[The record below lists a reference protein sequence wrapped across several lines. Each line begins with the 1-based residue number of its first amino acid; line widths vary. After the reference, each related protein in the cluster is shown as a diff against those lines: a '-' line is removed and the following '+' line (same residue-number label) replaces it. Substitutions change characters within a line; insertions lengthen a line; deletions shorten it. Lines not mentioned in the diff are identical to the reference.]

1 MDERTV
7 SIPTPDGEMSG
18 FFVVPRSPATRSAVV
33 VAQEAFGVNDHI
45 RDVCR
50 RLAGDGHAAL
60 APQLYHRTRRNVV
73 IDYGN
78 FEAARTY
85 LNELTN
91 EGIEIDV
98 KASVGFLRR
107 EPAVGTSPVSAIG
120 FCMGGFVAFL
130 AACRTDVDASVC
142 FYGGGIVHARPGAQ
156 MTPLLDEADRIQC
169 PLLGLFGE
177 EDPSIPPEDVAAIRD
192 RLASLG
198 KKAEIVYY
206 PGAGHGFFCDQRSSY
221 RPDAAKDAWR
231 RTLEWLTEMQ
241 TRN

>member
-7 SIPTPDGEMSG
+7 SISTPDGEMSA
-18 FFVVPRSPATRSAVV
+18 FFVAPRTRATRSAVL

-50 RLAGDGHAAL
+50 RLAGEGHAAL
-60 APQLYHRTRRNVV
+60 APQLYHRTGRNVV

-91 EGIEIDV
+91 AGIEIDV
-98 KASVGFLRR
+98 RASVGFLRQ
-107 EPAVGTSPVSAIG
+107 EPAVGASPVSAIG
-120 FCMGGFVAFL
+120 FCVGGFVAFL

-142 FYGGGIVHARPGAQ
+142 FYGGGIVRARPGAK
-156 MTPLLDEADRIQC
+156 MAPLLEEADGIRC

-177 EDPSIPPEDVAAIRD
+177 EDASIPPEDVAAIRD
-192 RLASLG
+192 RLATLG
-198 KKAEIVYY
+198 KKAEIVTY

-231 RTLEWLTEMQ
+231 RTLAWLPGIQ
-241 TRN
+241 GGN